1 MTLMPLVGIIKGTRI
16 VRRFVHVYKKI
27 VVPDGIGTVGVFSV
41 APFFCERERVHV
53 SSGIFHFS

>member
-1 MTLMPLVGIIKGTRI
+1 MPPVGIIKGTRI